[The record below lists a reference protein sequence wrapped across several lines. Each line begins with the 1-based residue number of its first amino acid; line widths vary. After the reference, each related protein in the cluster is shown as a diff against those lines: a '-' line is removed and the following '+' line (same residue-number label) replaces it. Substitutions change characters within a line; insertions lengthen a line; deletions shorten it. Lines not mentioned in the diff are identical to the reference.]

1 MSNPMLRDFDNKHDG
16 SLRPGQ
22 YGQNGQVHT
31 YGDRQD
37 QAPTPEQ
44 LQAQYDRPSASA
56 VQTGRMTLDD
66 VVMRTSMTL
75 GTVIALAVV
84 GWFVPVL
91 AIPGAIIGLVLGLV
105 NAFKREPSPAL
116 ILAYAAAQ
124 GLFLGGLSMIM
135 EQTTYNGIVLQA
147 VLGTIGVFVVVL
159 VLTRLGVLRTSPAL
173 TKIVL
178 VAMLGY
184 LVFGLTNLGLSVFAG
199 FNMRSDVEI
208 FGLPLGVV
216 IGGIAILL
224 ASYSLVMDFE
234 NIRDGIGR
242 VASKYAWSA
251 AFGLTVTL
259 VWLYVEILRI
269 LALLSNN
276 D

>member
-1 MSNPMLRDFDNKHDG
+1 MSNPMLRDFERKQTAG
-16 SLRPGQ
+16 PQAGQ
-22 YGQNGQVHT
+22 YQQNGQT
-31 YGDRQD
+31 RSYGQQA
-37 QAPTPEQ
+37 QAPSPAD
-44 LQAQYDRPSASA
+44 LKGMYDSPAA
-56 VQTGRMTLDD
+56 GPAQTGRMTMDD
-66 VVMRTSMTL
+66 VVMRTAMTL
-75 GTVIALAVV
+75 GAVIAFAVV
-84 GWFVPVL
+84 GWFVPAL
-91 AIPGAIIGLVLGLV
+91 AIPGAIVGFVLGLV
-105 NAFKREPSPAL
+105 NAFKREPSPVL
-116 ILAYAAAQ
+116 IMIYAAAE

-135 EQTTYNGIVLQA
+135 EQTAYNGIVMQA
-147 VLGTIGVFVVVL
+147 VLGTVGVFAVVL
-159 VLTRLGVLRTSPAL
+159 VLTKMGILRTSPVL

-184 LVFGLTNLGLSVFAG
+184 LVFGLVNLGLSLFAG

-224 ASYSLVMDFE
+224 AAYSLVMDFE

-259 VWLYVEILRI
+259 IWLYVEILRI
-269 LALLSNN
+269 LSLLSNN

>member
-1 MSNPMLRDFDNKHDG
+1 MSNPMLRDFDGKHDG
-16 SLRPGQ
+16 SLQPGQ

-31 YGDRQD
+31 YGDRQA
-37 QAPTPEQ
+37 QAPSAEQ
-44 LQAQYDRPSASA
+44 LQAQYDRPAA
-56 VQTGRMTLDD
+56 GAAQTGRMTLDD

-75 GTVIALAVV
+75 GTVVALAVV

-91 AIPGAIIGLVLGLV
+91 AIPGAIVGLVLGLV

-116 ILAYAAAQ
+116 ILSYAAAQ

-135 EQTTYNGIVLQA
+135 EQTAYSGIVLQA
-147 VLGTIGVFVVVL
+147 VLGTVGVFVVVL
-159 VLTRLGVLRTSPAL
+159 VLTKVGVLRTSPAL

-184 LVFGLTNLGLSVFAG
+184 LVFGLVNLGLSVFAG

-259 VWLYVEILRI
+259 IWLYVEILRI
-269 LALLSNN
+269 LSLLSNN

>member
-1 MSNPMLRDFDNKHDG
+1 MSNPMLRDFDGKHDG
-16 SLRPGQ
+16 SLQPGQ

-31 YGDRQD
+31 YGQDR
-37 QAPTPEQ
+37 APSAEQ

-56 VQTGRMTLDD
+56 AQTGRMTLDD

-91 AIPGAIIGLVLGLV
+91 AIPGAIVGLVLGLV

-135 EQTTYNGIVLQA
+135 EQTAYRGIVLQA
-147 VLGTIGVFVVVL
+147 VLGTVGVFVVVL
-159 VLTRLGVLRTSPAL
+159 VLTKAGVLRTSPAL

-184 LVFGLTNLGLSVFAG
+184 LVFGLVNLGLSVFAG
-199 FNMRSDVEI
+199 FNMRSDVDI
-208 FGLPLGVV
+208 PGTGIPLGVA

-259 VWLYVEILRI
+259 IWLYVEILRI
-269 LALLSNN
+269 LSLLSNN